1 MYRTVLAFPLL
12 PGKSHADA
20 SRIANRFRQQP
31 AEYVQSRNRLGVT
44 MERAYLQHTPM
55 GNLVV
60 AYQESEGDFAAVTKA
75 LLDSDLPLDRFFI
88 ESLLELHG
96 VDLTQPAGP
105 PPETI
110 GAWTDPAVTTRGRG
124 MAFMAPLLPG
134 RTEAG
139 KAFLDDAYLRD
150 DMTRSRRRLNENL
163 EVVTHISTP
172 QGDLAAIYVEGVDP
186 FDSNARFAASDDP
199 FDVWFRGELAT
210 LFPPEIDFGK
220 PVPGVTEIFD
230 SAQVRAQA

>member
-12 PGKSHADA
+12 PGKSDADA
-20 SRIANRFRQQP
+20 SRIADRFRQQP
-31 AEYVQSRNRLGVT
+31 AEYAQSRRRLGVT
-44 MERAYLQHTPM
+44 LERAYLQHTPM
-55 GNLVV
+55 GNVV
-60 AYQESEGDFAAVTKA
+60 IAYQETEGDFAAVTKA

-96 VDLTQPAGP
+96 VDLAAPAGP

-124 MAFMAPLLPG
+124 MAFVAPLLPG
-134 RTEAG
+134 TAEAG
-139 KAFLDDAYLRD
+139 KAFIDDAFHRD
-150 DMTRSRRRLNENL
+150 DMTRTRRNLGENV
-163 EVVTHISTP
+163 EVVTAITTP
-172 QGDLAAIYVEGVDP
+172 QGDLAAVYIEGADP

-199 FDVWFRGELAT
+199 FNVWFRGELAN
-210 LFPPEIDFGK
+210 LFPPEIDFGQ

-230 SAQVRAQA
+230 SEQLQS